1 VEQTIAATTTQ
12 RDFNMNFIKAL
23 ETAFQQNSSR
33 ELVIP
38 MENYMKNHFSF
49 YGIKT
54 EKRRLIFRGIW
65 QEHQNEVK
73 QNSREIALQLFTFK
87 EREMH
92 YCGIEILIKN
102 LKNNYQLDDI
112 KLIEKIL
119 TTNSW
124 WDSVDTIAKY
134 ILGEYLIA
142 FPNETK
148 KVIDWFSDSDTM
160 WLNRS
165 AILFQ
170 LSYKQ
175 NTNSEILFHECLK
188 HAHSKEFFIQ
198 KAIGW
203 ALREYGR
210 YYPNEVKEFVKQS
223 TLKPLSTKEALK
235 NIS

>member
-1 VEQTIAATTTQ
+1 
-12 RDFNMNFIKAL
+12 MSFIKAL
-23 ETAFQQNSSR
+23 ETAFQKNSSR
-33 ELVIP
+33 ELAIP
-38 MENYMKNHFSF
+38 MENYMKNHFTF

-54 EKRRLIFRGIW
+54 DKRRLIFKAIW
-65 QEHQNEVK
+65 QEHQDEVK
-73 QNSREIALQLFTFK
+73 QNCREIALQLFAFK

-92 YCGIEILIKN
+92 YCSIEILIKN
-102 LKNNYQLDDI
+102 LKKNYQLDDFI
-112 KLIEKIL
+112 LIEKIL
-119 TTNSW
+119 ITNSW
-124 WDSVDTIAKY
+124 WDSVDTSAKY
-134 ILGEYLIA
+134 ILGEYLIE

-148 KVIDWFSDSDTM
+148 KVIDQFSNSDNM

-175 NTNSEILFHECLK
+175 KTNSEFLFRECIK

-210 YYPNEVKEFVKQS
+210 FYPNEVKEFVHQ
-223 TLKPLSTKEALK
+223 TNLKPLSTKEALK

>member
-1 VEQTIAATTTQ
+1 MSFITT
-12 RDFNMNFIKAL
+12 L
-23 ETAFQQNSSR
+23 ETAFQNNRSR
-33 ELVIP
+33 ELAVP
-38 MENYMKNHFSF
+38 MENYMKNHFPF

-54 EKRRLIFRGIW
+54 DKRRLIFKAIW
-65 QEHQNEVK
+65 QEHQDEVK
-73 QNSREIALQLFTFK
+73 QNGREIALQLFAFK

-92 YCGIEILIKN
+92 YCGIEILIEN
-102 LKNNYQLDDI
+102 LKKNYQIEDI
-112 KLIEKIL
+112 ELIEKIL

-134 ILGEYLIA
+134 ILGEYLIE

-148 KVIDWFSDSDTM
+148 KVIQRFSDSDDM

-175 NTNSEILFHECLK
+175 KTNADFLFRECIK

-203 ALREYGR
+203 ALREFGR
-210 YYPNEVKEFVKQS
+210 FYPNEVKEFVKQN
-223 TLKPLSTKEALK
+223 TLKPLSKKEALK

>member
-1 VEQTIAATTTQ
+1 MSFV
-12 RDFNMNFIKAL
+12 RAL
-23 ETAFQQNSSR
+23 ETAFQNNSSR
-33 ELVIP
+33 ELAIP
-38 MENYMKNHFSF
+38 MENYMKNHFTF

-54 EKRRLIFRGIW
+54 EKRRLIFKSIW

-73 QNSREIALQLFTFK
+73 QNGREIALQLFAFK

-102 LKNNYQLDDI
+102 LKKNYQIDDI
-112 KLIEKIL
+112 QLIEKIL

-134 ILGEYLIA
+134 ILGQYLIE

-148 KVIDWFSDSDTM
+148 KVIDRFSDSDNM
-160 WLNRS
+160 WLNR
-165 AILFQ
+165 ADILFQ
-170 LSYKQ
+170 LGYKQ
-175 NTNSEILFHECLK
+175 KTNAYILFRECIK

-203 ALREYGR
+203 ALREYGK
-210 YYPNEVKEFVKQS
+210 YFPNEVKEFVKQAN
-223 TLKPLSTKEALK
+223 LKPLSNKEALK

>member
-1 VEQTIAATTTQ
+1 
-12 RDFNMNFIKAL
+12 MKFIKEL
-23 ETAFQQNSSR
+23 EGAFQENSSR
-33 ELVIP
+33 ELAIP
-38 MENYMKNHFSF
+38 MENYMKNHFRF

-54 EKRRLIFRGIW
+54 EKRRLIFKAIW
-65 QEHQNEVK
+65 QNHHDEVE
-73 QNSREIALQLFTFK
+73 QNSREIALQLFAFK

-92 YCGIEILIKN
+92 YCAIEIIMRN
-102 LKNNYQLDDI
+102 LKKNYQLEDI
-112 KLIEKIL
+112 KLIEKLL

-134 ILGEYLIA
+134 ILGEYLIE
-142 FPNETK
+142 FPKETT
-148 KVIDWFSDSDTM
+148 KVIQRFSDSDNM
-160 WLNRS
+160 WFNRS

-175 NTNSEILFHECLK
+175 KTNAEFLFHECVK

-210 YYPNEVKEFVKQS
+210 FYPNEVKEFVNQS
-223 TLKPLSTKEALK
+223 NLKPLSNKEALK

>member
-1 VEQTIAATTTQ
+1 
-12 RDFNMNFIKAL
+12 MSFIKAL
-23 ETAFQQNSSR
+23 ETAFKENSFP
-33 ELVIP
+33 ELAVP
-38 MENYMKNHFSF
+38 MENYIKNHFPF

-54 EKRRLIFRGIW
+54 DKRRLIFKTIW
-65 QEHQNEVK
+65 QIHHEEVK

-102 LKNNYQLDDI
+102 LKKNYQLEDI

-124 WDSVDTIAKY
+124 WDTVDTSAKY
-134 ILGEYLIA
+134 ILGEYLIE
-142 FPNETK
+142 FPKETAI
-148 KVIDWFSDSDTM
+148 VIQRFSDSDNM

-165 AILFQ
+165 VILFQ

-175 NTNSEILFHECLK
+175 KTNAAILFHECFK
-188 HAHSKEFFIQ
+188 HANSKEFFIQ
-198 KAIGW
+198 KSIGW
-203 ALREYGR
+203 ALREYGKFF
-210 YYPNEVKEFVKQS
+210 PNEVKEFVKQAN
-223 TLKPLSTKEALK
+223 LKPLSKKEALK

>member
-1 VEQTIAATTTQ
+1 MIQQKDFKMSFITT
-12 RDFNMNFIKAL
+12 L
-23 ETAFQQNSSR
+23 ETAFQKNSSR
-33 ELVIP
+33 ELAIP
-38 MENYMKNHFSF
+38 MENYMKNHFPF

-54 EKRRLIFRGIW
+54 DKRRLIFKAIW
-65 QEHQNEVK
+65 QEHQHEVK
-73 QNSREIALQLFTFK
+73 QNSREIALQLFAFK

-102 LKNNYQLDDI
+102 LKKNYQRDDI
-112 KLIEKIL
+112 QLIEKIL
-119 TTNSW
+119 ITNSW
-124 WDSVDTIAKY
+124 WDSVDTISKY
-134 ILGEYLIA
+134 TLGAYLCE

-148 KVIDWFSDSDTM
+148 KVVQQFSNSENM

-175 NTNSEILFHECLK
+175 NTNSEILFGECIK

-203 ALREYGR
+203 ALREYGKFF
-210 YYPNEVKEFVKQS
+210 PNEVKELVKQDN
-223 TLKPLSTKEALK
+223 LKPLSKKEALK

>member
-1 VEQTIAATTTQ
+1 
-12 RDFNMNFIKAL
+12 MSFIKAL
-23 ETAFQQNSSR
+23 ETAFQNNRSR
-33 ELVIP
+33 ELAIP
-38 MENYMKNHFSF
+38 MENYMKNHFTF

-54 EKRRLIFRGIW
+54 EKRRLISKAIL
-65 QEHQNEVK
+65 QENQDEIK
-73 QNSREIALQLFTFK
+73 QHGRKIALQLFAFK

-102 LKNNYQLDDI
+102 LKKNYELDDI
-112 KLIEKIL
+112 QLIENIL

-124 WDSVDTIAKY
+124 WDSVDTISKY
-134 ILGEYLIA
+134 ILGEYLIE
-142 FPNETK
+142 FPNETE
-148 KVIDWFSDSDTM
+148 KVIQRFSDANHM
-160 WLNRS
+160 WLNRA

-175 NTNSEILFHECLK
+175 NTNSDILFSECIK

-210 YYPNEVKEFVKQS
+210 FYPNEVKEFVKQN

>member
-1 VEQTIAATTTQ
+1 
-12 RDFNMNFIKAL
+12 MSFIKAL
-23 ETAFQQNSSR
+23 EIAFQKNSSR
-33 ELVIP
+33 ELAIP
-38 MENYMKNHFSF
+38 MEDYMKNHFPF

-54 EKRRLIFRGIW
+54 DKRRLIFKAIW
-65 QEHQNEVK
+65 EEHQEEVK
-73 QNSREIALQLFTFK
+73 QHGREIAMQLFAFK

-102 LKNNYQLDDI
+102 LKKNYQRDDI
-112 KLIEKIL
+112 QLIENIL

-124 WDSVDTIAKY
+124 WDSVDTISKY
-134 ILGEYLIA
+134 ILGEYLVE
-142 FPNETK
+142 FPKETS
-148 KVIDWFSDSDTM
+148 KVINRFSDSDNM

-170 LSYKQ
+170 LGYKQ
-175 NTNSEILFHECLK
+175 KTNADVLFRECIK

-203 ALREYGR
+203 ALREYGK
-210 YYPNEVKEFVKQS
+210 YFPDKVKEFVNQAN
-223 TLKPLSTKEALK
+223 LKPLSIKEALK